1 MHLSENIMQLRK
13 AAGLSQEQLAEQ
25 IGVSRQTVSKWET
38 GQSAPELE
46 KLLALSRI
54 FGVSTDT
61 LLGNTPQEED
71 PSTLPASPPME
82 SYIRANFLRRLFTV
96 GWVTT
101 LVGILALLAEY
112 ICLFFIRNS
121 TVEVNASHGMG
132 FYIDPIQYLDKPPM
146 NHVVTITV
154 IVIIL
159 GLLIAGASLYCIT
172 HRYWKPVFKRK
183 SAD

>member
-1 MHLSENIMQLRK
+1 MPLHENIMQLRK

-46 KLLALSRI
+46 KLLALSQI

-61 LLGNTPQEED
+61 LLGNTLQTED
-71 PSTLPASPPME
+71 PSTPPDSPPME

-96 GWVTT
+96 GWVTS
-101 LVGILALLAEY
+101 LMCILALLAEY
-112 ICLFFIRNS
+112 ISLFFIRNS
-121 TVEVNASHGMG
+121 TVEVNASHGIG

-146 NHVVTITV
+146 NYVVTITV

-159 GLLIAGASLYCIT
+159 GLLIAGFSLFCFA
-172 HRYWKPVFKRK
+172 RSFGKKNERAMQ
-183 SAD
+183 S